1 MNRARAPPPCLDG
14 APHWAAGR
22 GVCPS
27 LQQPQYFLRK
37 IDMATKSIRAVSLP
51 DGGSVLITL
60 IAQAVP
66 YPDGVGI
73 LNERNRMIGWVAISD
88 PDDENRKAKF
98 QKVLEILSTL
108 INAPRNATQ
117 PNWSFLNPEAS

>member
-1 MNRARAPPPCLDG
+1 
-14 APHWAAGR
+14 
-22 GVCPS
+22 
-27 LQQPQYFLRK
+27 
-37 IDMATKSIRAVSLP
+37 MATKSIRAVTLP

-66 YPDGVGI
+66 YADGVGI

-88 PDDENRKAKF
+88 PDGENRNVKF

-117 PNWSFLNPEAS
+117 PNWSFLDPEAS

>member
-1 MNRARAPPPCLDG
+1 
-14 APHWAAGR
+14 
-22 GVCPS
+22 
-27 LQQPQYFLRK
+27 
-37 IDMATKSIRAVSLP
+37 MATKGIRAVTLP

-88 PDDENRKAKF
+88 PDDARREGKF
-98 QKVLEILSTL
+98 HKVLEIFSML